1 MSLGCLNPIIPLTKF
16 PKYLLTLPSNNA
28 QLMQRKP
35 VWVGIYPAV
44 TTKFTSSGALDIA
57 TFLRNIQAQ
66 VEAGVQG
73 IIIGG
78 SLGESSTITHEERLT
93 MLQAVLDGYG
103 EEVDVILNVAE
114 GSTVAAIDLA
124 QKAQAAG
131 AHGLMLL
138 PPMMYKPTDSEVADF
153 FVDVAKST
161 DLSILVY
168 NNPVDY
174 KIEITLDIF
183 EQLAAFPNIA
193 AVKES
198 TRITSN
204 VIRMRNRF
212 GNRFQILCGVDTIA
226 LEALLLGADGWVA
239 GLVCAFPKET
249 VALYR
254 LVLEGRLEE
263 AKVLYQWFMP
273 LLELDISPQ
282 LVQNIKLAETYT
294 GLGTEYVRPP
304 RKPLLGAERERVQ
317 SIIEHAMAN
326 LPL

>member
-1 MSLGCLNPIIPLTKF
+1 VKTHVSQIF
-16 PKYLLTLPSNNA
+16 PKIVPEYRIT
-28 QLMQRKP
+28 MQRKP
-35 VWVGIYPAV
+35 VWTGIYPAV
-44 TTKFTSSGALDIA
+44 TTKFTASGELDIPA
-57 TFLRNIQAQ
+57 FLRNIDAQ
-66 VEAGVQG
+66 VEAGASG

-78 SLGESSTITHEERLT
+78 SLGESSTITHDERLT
-93 MLQAVLDGYG
+93 MLKAVLDGYG
-103 EEVDVILNVAE
+103 NEVDVILNVAE
-114 GSTVAAIDLA
+114 GSTANAITLA
-124 QKAQAAG
+124 QKAQEAG

-138 PPMMYKPTDSEVADF
+138 PPMMYKPTDTEVADF
-153 FVDVAKST
+153 FIDVAKST

-183 EQLAAFPNIA
+183 EQLAPFSNVA

-198 TRITSN
+198 TRLTSN

-212 GNRFQILCGVDTIA
+212 GHRFKILCGVDTIA
-226 LEALLLGADGWVA
+226 MEELLLGADGWVA

-254 LVLEGRLEE
+254 LVLDGRIEE
-263 AKVLYQWFMP
+263 AKALYQWFMP
-273 LLELDISPQ
+273 LLELDVSPQ

-304 RKPLLGAERERVQ
+304 RKPLTGTERERVKAV
-317 SIIEHAMAN
+317 IEHALAN
-326 LPL
+326 RPI